1 LTQQWSLPDKHWHI
15 GKGTGLTVKPAFF
28 YNTVMSVGI
37 KGVIGIFSP
46 ATIKTE
52 ELIPAN

>member
-1 LTQQWSLPDKHWHI
+1 
-15 GKGTGLTVKPAFF
+15 
-28 YNTVMSVGI
+28 MSVGI